1 MTSTDTQLGGITTTD
16 DGTIIA
22 EGPQGVMTYQ
32 LLMFRTAMRLE
43 IRTGM
48 MANRNV
54 KCATIIPRLFDMGI
68 TKVEPKYT
76 DKRKRE
82 AYADLDAYIVANGGP
97 ARSLD

>member
-1 MTSTDTQLGGITTTD
+1 MTSTDTQLGGITTTP

-22 EGPQGVMTYQ
+22 QGPQGVATYQ
-32 LLMFRTAMRLE
+32 LLMFRTAMHLE
-43 IRTGM
+43 IRTGLF
-48 MANRNV
+48 ANRSV

-76 DKRKRE
+76 AKRKRE

-97 ARSLD
+97 SKPLD